1 MFFID
6 EIDIM
11 AKKLMSKTESEAI
24 WLFRVSGTY
33 AAAKER
39 NDTMGDDRLQL
50 LVSVAKLYYI
60 ENMNQNEIANLL
72 GVSRPLISKY
82 LQEAKNLGVVKI
94 EIVDLFGKNEDGEIT
109 EKICEKFHLKSVHV
123 IPSSTNKDLNDQ
135 MFVDFIS
142 THFLNAYVDNSLVGL
157 GWGSVIGSCIA
168 KIDPEERKRKLM
180 GKVIPIISNA
190 PISFRNYHTNE
201 LVRMLAEKTGL
212 KAEYLYAPVIC
223 ANDSERDIFMNTEQV
238 KTMFKEYKELDYAVI
253 QVRNFPSV
261 PDLATEARFE
271 KKLHEQHAVG
281 MILGYYYDIDGRI
294 ITSTHDYSIQIPIE
308 DLKKTPET
316 IAIINARVKANA
328 AIGALRLGLFNK
340 VLISESVLN
349 DMLKVNFLNEEN

>member
-1 MFFID
+1 
-6 EIDIM
+6 
-11 AKKLMSKTESEAI
+11 
-24 WLFRVSGTY
+24 
-33 AAAKER
+33 
-39 NDTMGDDRLQL
+39 MGDNKLQL

-60 ENMNQNEIANLL
+60 ENMNQNEIASLL

-94 EIVDLFGKNEDGEIT
+94 EINDLFASNEDDGIAK
-109 EKICEKFHLKSVHV
+109 KICEKFHLKSFHV

-135 MFVDFIS
+135 MFVDYVTNYFFDF
-142 THFLNAYVDNSLVGL
+142 HVDNSLVGL
-157 GWGSVIGSCIA
+157 GWGSVIGSVIA
-168 KIDPEERKRKLM
+168 KMDPNERKRKLM

-190 PISFRNYHTNE
+190 PISYRNYHTNE

-212 KAEYLYAPVIC
+212 KAEYLYSPVIC
-223 ANDSERDIFMNTEQV
+223 ANDSEKEIFMNTEQV
-238 KTMFKEYKELDYAVI
+238 KTMFEKYKELDYAVI

-281 MILGYYYDIDGRI
+281 MILGYYYDIDGKI
-294 ITSTHDYSIQIPIE
+294 ITSIHDYSIQISLD
-308 DLKKTPET
+308 DLKNTPDT
-316 IAIINARVKANA
+316 VAIINARVNASA
-328 AIGALRLGLFNK
+328 AIGALRSGLFDQ

-349 DMLKVNFLNEEN
+349 EMLEVNFLND

>member
-1 MFFID
+1 
-6 EIDIM
+6 
-11 AKKLMSKTESEAI
+11 
-24 WLFRVSGTY
+24 
-33 AAAKER
+33 
-39 NDTMGDDRLQL
+39 MGDEKLQL
-50 LVSVAKLYYI
+50 LVSVAKLYYV
-60 ENMNQNEIANLL
+60 ENMNQNEIASLL

-94 EIVDLFGKNEDGEIT
+94 EINDLFASNEDEEIT
-109 EKICEKFHLKSVHV
+109 EKICEKFHLKSFHV
-123 IPSSTNKDLNDQ
+123 IPASTNKDINDQ
-135 MFVDFIS
+135 MFVDYVTNYFFDF
-142 THFLNAYVDNSLVGL
+142 HVDNSLVGL

-168 KIDPEERKRKLM
+168 KMDSEERKRKLM
-180 GKVIPIISNA
+180 GKVIPIIGNA

-223 ANDSERDIFMNTEQV
+223 ANDSERDIFMDTEQV
-238 KTMFKEYKELDYAVI
+238 KTMFKKYEQLDYAI
-253 QVRNFPSV
+253 LQVRNFPSV

-281 MILGYYYDIDGRI
+281 MILGYYYDIDGKV
-294 ITSTHDYSIQIPIE
+294 ITSSHDYSIQIPIE
-308 DLKKTPET
+308 DLKKTPDT

-328 AIGALRLGLFNK
+328 AIGALKLGLFDE

-349 DMLKVNFLNEEN
+349 DMLKLNFLNE

>member
-1 MFFID
+1 MRD
-6 EIDIM
+6 E
-11 AKKLMSKTESEAI
+11 K
-24 WLFRVSGTY
+24 
-33 AAAKER
+33 
-39 NDTMGDDRLQL
+39 LQL

-60 ENMNQNEIANLL
+60 ENMNQNEIASLL

-82 LQEAKNLGVVKI
+82 LQEAKNIGVVKI
-94 EIVDLFGKNEDGEIT
+94 EINDIFGKNEDEEIT
-109 EKICEKFHLKSVHV
+109 EKICEKFHLKSFHV

-135 MFVDFIS
+135 MFVDYVTNYFFDF
-142 THFLNAYVDNSLVGL
+142 HVDNSLVGL

-168 KIDPEERKRKLM
+168 KMDPEERKRKLM

-238 KTMFKEYKELDYAVI
+238 KNMFKKYEELDYAVI

-261 PDLATEARFE
+261 PDLASEARFE
-271 KKLHEQHAVG
+271 KKLHEQRAVG
-281 MILGYYYDIDGRI
+281 MILGYYYDIKGKI
-294 ITSTHDYSIQIPIE
+294 ITSSHDYSIQIPIE
-308 DLKKTPET
+308 NLKKTPDT
-316 IAIINARVKANA
+316 IAIINARVNANA
-328 AIGALRLGLFNK
+328 AIGALRLGLFNE
-340 VLISESVLN
+340 VLISESVL
-349 DMLKVNFLNEEN
+349 DSMLKVNFLNE